1 MNAPRTVTLETVDH
15 GMVTVPEP
23 LWCRGHEG
31 EPPCYRSDITHNTTT
46 VRTSAMTDRHGRV
59 PLLQAYISHAPYL
72 QQATEPYPV
81 ISVVLNCTEDF
92 VAEDIPQL
100 IEGLRSVERILAYMS
115 LEAKRLREVQ
125 P

>member
-1 MNAPRTVTLETVDH
+1 MSARTVTLQTIDH
-15 GMVTVPEP
+15 GPITVPEP
-23 LWCRGHEG
+23 GWCRGHEG
-31 EPPCYRSDITHNTTT
+31 EPPCYRSDITHNTTM
-46 VRTSAMTDRHGRV
+46 VRTAATTDRHGRV
-59 PLLQAYISHAPYL
+59 QLLQAYISHAPYL
-72 QQATEPYPV
+72 EQSAEPYPV
-81 ISVVLNCTEDF
+81 VSVVLDCERDF